1 MTSFRSRVALAAIC
15 IGYFMTILDATVI
28 NVALTDMQRRLGV
41 SIGDIQWVIIVYTLV
56 FASLLLTTGTLG
68 ARYGNRKIYLIGLV
82 SFVSASFLC
91 GLAPTLPLLLGA
103 RLLQGIG
110 AALMVPTSLGLIS
123 ELFSDSSGRA
133 KAIGIWGAVAS
144 IGAGSGPIVGGLL
157 VGTLSW
163 RAIFFIN
170 VPIGL
175 AALIAGRWAI
185 ASRRNKTSKKHLDV
199 PAQFMS
205 MLGFGALTLVCME
218 GHSWGLFSPLT
229 IGVTIV
235 GLGAVGAFITIERS
249 VKEPMLPLRFFRNKS
264 FSTATVIGFLLN
276 FSFYGQLFV
285 VSLYFLQLRHLTP
298 LMTGVAL
305 LPQLGIMVVASTL
318 SGRVSGRFGPR
329 WPMSIGL
336 TLGATSLFGQLAFRA
351 DTSYVVLVLLL
362 LTLGFG
368 MAFTMP
374 AMTVAVM
381 SHAPTDQASTASG
394 VLNAFRQLG
403 GSFGVAILGGL
414 TAHEGLLAGLHVGV
428 TIAAFA
434 LLASAILSVSFV
446 RRAQSS

>member
-1 MTSFRSRVALAAIC
+1 
-15 IGYFMTILDATVI
+15 
-28 NVALTDMQRRLGV
+28 
-41 SIGDIQWVIIVYTLV
+41 
-56 FASLLLTTGTLG
+56 
-68 ARYGNRKIYLIGLV
+68 
-82 SFVSASFLC
+82 
-91 GLAPTLPLLLGA
+91 
-103 RLLQGIG
+103 
-110 AALMVPTSLGLIS
+110 MVPTSLGLIS

-157 VGTLSW
+157 VSTFSW

-175 AALIAGRWAI
+175 VALIAGRWAI
-185 ASRRNKTSKKHLDV
+185 VSHRNISQKHLDV
-199 PAQFMS
+199 PAQLMS

-218 GHSWGLFSPLT
+218 GHSWGLFSPLA
-229 IGVTIV
+229 IGVTV
-235 GLGAVGAFITIERS
+235 LGLGAIGAFILIERS
-249 VKEPMLPLRFFRNKS
+249 VKEPMLPLRLFHNRS
-264 FSTATVIGFLLN
+264 FSTATVVGFLLN

-298 LMTGVAL
+298 LATGVAL

-318 SGRVSGRFGPR
+318 SGRASGRFGPR

-336 TLGATSLFGQLAFRA
+336 ALGATSLFGQLMIQGN
-351 DTSYVVLVLLL
+351 TSYAVLVLLL
-362 LTLGFG
+362 LMLGFG

-403 GSFGVAILGGL
+403 GSFGIAILGGL
-414 TAHEGLLAGLHVGV
+414 AAHEGLLAGLHVGV
-428 TIAAFA
+428 IIAAFA
-434 LLASAILSVSFV
+434 LLASALLSVGFV
-446 RRAQSS
+446 RTAQSHA